1 MNDSSTKKWHVG
13 TILASWAPVLALMFT
28 VIGAT
33 WFLSARMAETRSDVD
48 TISETVERLDKTV
61 EGLSGTVENLGG
73 TVDSLSTT
81 VNSLSTTVD
90 SLSTSM
96 TELRTLNDTVQDLR
110 KTVDG
115 MGRVVGELDE
125 SMSVGF
131 PLLLSCVIDLQ
142 GPWISGGVDER
153 SYRQPGD
160 SLVRLPTSCD
170 MARSRMGR
178 R

>member
-1 MNDSSTKKWHVG
+1 MMDSSTKRHVG
-13 TILASWAPVLALMFT
+13 AFLASWAPVLALMFT

-33 WFLSARMAETRSDVD
+33 WFLSGRMAETRSDVD
-48 TISETVERLDKTV
+48 TISETVERLDETV
-61 EGLSGTVENLGG
+61 KGLSG

-96 TELRTLNDTVQDLR
+96 AELRTLNDTVQDLQA
-110 KTVDG
+110 TVDV
-115 MGRVVGELDE
+115 MGRVVGELDA